1 VTGHDYLLH
10 RDVESPLID
19 EMLRPLDP
27 RCRVVQ
33 FHSPLSDDD
42 YRRLADW
49 LAGYPSVLLRA
60 YGSYYGAIRDLEFL
74 RYFPTL
80 RRFWADV
87 LYNTLESIDGL
98 GYLPADTHT
107 LGLGRTKKR
116 ISLQPLARFTA
127 LRRLYLEGQTHDIEA
142 ISGLTAL
149 VILTLRSITLPDLGV
164 LRPLKALRLLEIK
177 LGGTRDLSG
186 LEELN
191 QLEYLEL
198 WMIRG
203 FSDLAPL
210 ANTTSLEFLFLQ
222 ALKQVTALPDL
233 SRLTNLHR
241 VWLQTMK
248 GLTDLRPLLTAPAL
262 TQVAAVDMPNLQP
275 ADVAVL
281 AHHPRLKVLLAEL
294 VNKQKNEEVERL
306 VPVPRDGDWKQ
317 PTVLT
322 D

>member
-1 VTGHDYLLH
+1 VIGVDDSFW
-10 RDVESPLID
+10 RDVESPLTD
-19 EMLRPLDP
+19 EMLRPLGP

-49 LAGYPSVLLRA
+49 LADYPSVMLRA
-60 YGSYYGAIRDLEFL
+60 YGSYRGAIRDLEFL
-74 RYFPTL
+74 RYFPTV
-80 RRFWADV
+80 RRFSADV

-98 GYLPADTHT
+98 GYLPADAHT

-116 ISLQPLARFTA
+116 LSLQPLARFTA
-127 LRRLYLEGQTHDIEA
+127 LRSLYLEGQTHDIEV

-149 VILTLRSITLPDLGV
+149 VSLTLRSITLPDLGV
-164 LRPLKALRLLEIK
+164 LGPLKALRLLEIK
-177 LGGTRDLSG
+177 LGGTRDLSV
-186 LEELN
+186 LPELS

-203 FSDLAPL
+203 FSDLGPL
-210 ANTTSLEFLFLQ
+210 ANVTSLEFLFLQ

-233 SRLTNLHR
+233 SRLTNLRR
-241 VWLQTMK
+241 VWLETMK

-262 TQVAAVDMPNLQP
+262 TQLAAYDMPNLQP

-281 AHHPRLKVLLAEL
+281 AHHPSLKYLTAEL
-294 VNKQKNEEVERL
+294 VNKKKNEEVERL
-306 VPVPRDGDWKQ
+306 VPLPRGGDWKQ
-317 PTVLT
+317 PTVLC